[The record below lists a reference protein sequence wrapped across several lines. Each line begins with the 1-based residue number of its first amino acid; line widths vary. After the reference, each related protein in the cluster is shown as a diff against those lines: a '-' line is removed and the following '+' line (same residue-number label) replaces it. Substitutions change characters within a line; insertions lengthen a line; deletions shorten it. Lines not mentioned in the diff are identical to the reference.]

1 RISVEL
7 RKYRKDIYLL
17 YSSFKGGADG
27 KIVNVDK
34 RQNMLARK
42 KVWITAGA
50 LLVALGIGLY
60 ASNRFFHPKRNE
72 QSIQQ
77 GKQQDISGNA
87 AKQSA
92 TQPPKPAFSDAWRIV
107 GTARFGTTSY
117 VVIADEAGRLRYE
130 SPSMFV
136 QMGPQTIGEIDGAK
150 VTRYSG
156 AVIHPVH
163 IEGKK

>member
-42 KVWITAGA
+42 KIWMTAGV
-50 LLVALGIGLY
+50 LLVALVVGLY
-60 ASNRFFHPKRNE
+60 SINRFFHPKPVTE
-72 QSIQQ
+72 STQA
-77 GKQQDISGNA
+77 GKQDTNTNNP
-87 AKQSA
+87 KQSA
-92 TQPPKPAFSDAWRIV
+92 SQTAKPAFSDAWRIV
-107 GTARFGTTSY
+107 GAARFGTTSY

-156 AVIHPVH
+156 AVVHPVH